1 LLGFYGPLQGL
12 LQSVLL
18 KQDCHLRTCYNVHIE
33 WSGYSLWLEV
43 LKVVDFWDEGQKT
56 PSQSPHN
63 FIWKQNLVGSKIRAD

>member
-1 LLGFYGPLQGL
+1 
-12 LQSVLL
+12 
-18 KQDCHLRTCYNVHIE
+18 VHIE